1 MPAFAQILT
10 HILFLYTLI
19 AEPLLGVRFYR
30 SLQAH
35 LEVEP
40 RARGS
45 YFLRLFIWEWSLAA
59 AVTVVAA
66 LASVPL
72 AKLGL
77 RGLDEPGWVLVGTMV
92 MTMALVQLVLLR
104 SARGRDVFQQRLKVA
119 EALLPTGKFER
130 WLYATLSL
138 SAGICEELLFRGYLW
153 WYLATW
159 TPGLPEWGFYLITSA
174 MFGFGHLYQGG
185 WAVLQTTLTGAIL
198 AFLYRYTGSLI
209 PAMVFHAL
217 VDLRVLQI
225 APIHSAAGPNNGL

>member
-40 RARGS
+40 GARGS

-59 AVTVVAA
+59 AVSVVAA

-119 EALLPTGKFER
+119 EALLRPAG
-130 WLYATLSL
+130 LSGGFMQPYPYRPA
-138 SAGICEELLFRGYLW
+138 SAKSFSFAVIFGG
-153 WYLATW
+153 TW
-159 TPGLPEWGFYLITSA
+159 RPGRRDCRS
-174 MFGFGHLYQGG
+174 
-185 WAVLQTTLTGAIL
+185 GA
-198 AFLYRYTGSLI
+198 FT
-209 PAMVFHAL
+209 
-217 VDLRVLQI
+217 
-225 APIHSAAGPNNGL
+225 